1 MVFLDA
7 SHVSSAGSQ
16 KIAEPLIRQLDSV
29 LSKGDVCG
37 VMTAD
42 TTASSVELGAKTDVL
57 VGALRAHP
65 NWGRRDDRTRFDETE
80 QRYIACYPVLR
91 AEPANGRQLSELAQ
105 KLIERRRER
114 RTLDALNGLVT
125 FLGEV
130 EDTRKTVIVI
140 TEGWVLFG
148 PDQQMLEPRRLAPT
162 EPKTEA
168 IPGRPGITV
177 GRDGKIATDDPAN
190 LRSLRYPCEAD
201 RLALSSVD
209 D

>member
-1 MVFLDA
+1 M
-7 SHVSSAGSQ
+7 
-16 KIAEPLIRQLDSV
+16 
-29 LSKGDVCG
+29 
-37 VMTAD
+37 
-42 TTASSVELGAKTDVL
+42 
-57 VGALRAHP
+57 
-65 NWGRRDDRTRFDETE
+65 
-80 QRYIACYPVLR
+80 LR
-91 AEPANGRQLSELAQ
+91 AEAANGRQLSELAQ